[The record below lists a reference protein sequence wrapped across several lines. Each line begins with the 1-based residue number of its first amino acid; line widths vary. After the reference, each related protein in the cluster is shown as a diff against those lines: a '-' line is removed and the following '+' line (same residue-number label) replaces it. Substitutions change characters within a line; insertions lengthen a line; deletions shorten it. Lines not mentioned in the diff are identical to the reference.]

1 MKDPFNR
8 DILCSIFCKYK
19 TLIAESQVFTS
30 VPWREHA
37 PTAQYSKRENNLFLK
52 KTEISKDTWKEE
64 MSTFLHDNVK
74 CTGQVNKCK

>member
-1 MKDPFNR
+1 MKFHHCFFKSIKLKVFLTRTAVMKDPFNR
-8 DILCSIFCKYK
+8 DILRSIFCKYK

-52 KTEISKDTWKEE
+52 KTEI
-64 MSTFLHDNVK
+64 
-74 CTGQVNKCK
+74 NK